1 MKFSCVIFFFVITF
15 AAHFQRIQAFVSDE
29 LLHFK
34 RALDD
39 ASNALQDV
47 KESPAINGNVEL
59 QRQRRESIDDLLSNS
74 QLDLNLD
81 LEREA
86 LDLDNDFLHPLQ
98 GRATKNDNKSN
109 NEKGATNVN
118 VNDQLNELVRANS
131 RFQNLHRQ
139 LLKSFHGSNS
149 NLNLDMALQKAKA
162 KDVVKSVSGTGT
174 NDKNTNKDKD
184 ANRYSNAYKYK
195 ANQNSNTGAG
205 NSNKDSYNSDF
216 NWKSDLGV
224 KNNIDFDLVSGKD
237 GSIETPYAQTF
248 SKFDS
253 PQSLNADANHKDA
266 GLASSVL
273 TKAYISCK
281 PLSKNAGPT
290 KTDNTYMEFTSNF
303 HEPESNKESNA
314 KSNLNSFLLLE
325 ANNYRNALRAKN
337 IPNMD
342 ELQEVS
348 EKKVDP
354 EMHRM
359 MQKVDFPQFR
369 IDFDSSMEDFARKS
383 KSESADDDEPITYE
397 KTIENIHFPNIVNDQ
412 FDLARN
418 DLSHEANYKLSK
430 VEQEQSEPRK
440 EHAHSGENNVN
451 SQEMDDKL
459 KAPSKRSSD
468 FNPMDEIKLKTSS
481 RLMAKGFGP
490 SLPSYAL
497 SETQHE
503 LQLDDAVKNLE
514 RNFNAD
520 SENNQRDSYRKG
532 SLVSKDILDWQ
543 DRLARMDEVEEHS
556 YEKLI
561 YDGTPE
567 ASSRDESDSIKKN
580 DEIVI
585 EPTYTLLRK
594 RKILQQPVEDDSH
607 ILDLLRARRVT
618 KNPSGDDQVQSL
630 DADSPDDMLLMQL
643 PDRTG
648 VDDNKNLAAE
658 IPAPEV
664 PAPEIPAQEDA
675 ADFEQADDE
684 NPIGADVDALAEK
697 FKRCGEQE
705 DTNKSSDQIGAPCDR
720 YDDVPNKMPIF
731 KFKRDANKGEDSNA
745 PRRRVKRI
753 GVLNEAGEITGIR
766 EVDLGA
772 LIDFMTVKE
781 LQPKRE
787 VVEKSKEGVE
797 EDAKARRSSR
807 VDGINERKPLR
818 PKVLRRHRRELS
830 LTKDEVFNDD
840 TLYVLNGS
848 ERMRRSVN
856 KKEICRMRREAE
868 KTETEKTEA
877 EKTEANV
884 TKPEKV
890 ETSENRETRKSEP
903 NTEQKAD
910 VKKSTTSDLK
920 DANNTD
926 HLMGKRAANIVDD
939 IDDNSSNNRKL
950 LDAALFL
957 SDRGN
962 SVPAHTFRDCPLAQR
977 RAAVTQ
983 YGDNDSGNR
992 RFMQAVGRFAGRSP
1006 AEISETLDDAAVIAA
1021 DRRAMNAARAAYARN
1036 SARDGSDNEEEREED
1051 YRDLMARLRRLS
1063 LQNRGHEAD
1072 RENDFIKSVDE
1083 FGNQKFDNLKEVDQY
1098 AREFD
1103 GMPVDN
1109 LWYGSDPWEE
1119 DNNSDNDQQND
1130 VPSEGS
1136 ANKNRPIPQHTALTI
1151 KLEDGAIKSIERSDE
1166 QNKENEASVAN
1177 EKTESEVEE
1186 DDGNNESAP
1195 FGWFGKSKNKADDA
1209 KCRDDG
1215 TVVKVNDQ
1223 LLNCTAFNTLEEFLK
1238 SVQQQ
1243 KNRTDS
1249 GKGVGGNASGGG
1261 SGNNTISKGGRVE
1274 GSHGGGKQG
1283 SDGQEIGRQGT
1294 SGKGSGG
1301 HEGAGRGGDR
1311 QGTGGQEGGGHG
1323 GGGHSG
1329 GGHSGGGHSGGG
1341 HSGSGYGGG
1350 AKCGND
1356 EQRTSGHEAD
1366 GHGDYGRYG
1375 NAKNGMGND
1384 KKSGSGSGG
1393 DSGNRDKE
1401 AGSGR
1406 VDYGAGGTGNGLGPA
1421 GSSCGT
1427 TGTDVTPRPL
1437 GSSGQKAMK
1446 LNITIN
1452 ASVMGDQKAKNF
1464 FGNGTIKVQ
1473 SEDRERRGISF
1484 PQITQLKRY
1493 AMKRKCAKPKTSSS
1507 CDENSIGGK
1516 GAMEIVKS
1524 IFDMVKCSPQMKP
1537 LWASLKRNQQCM
1549 KKVPPAE
1556 SGFEKMQKDDAN
1568 RIEDMVQQAMEA
1580 ISDIIDDQVEQR
1592 SCLTLPPEM
1601 KVFYEQILDTFE
1613 SNAAEGVR
1621 EKRDNMDSP
1630 NSSIDEFSKE
1640 VRLID
1645 PNQIEE
1651 RSRIVKKLL
1660 RQYDD
1665 LPAEE
1670 QQQMVGVRDN
1680 LLQNLGF
1687 LESIKEDQ
1695 TAKKREQAP
1704 QSPLEQRLERKPE
1717 QQPEEPQAPEQ
1728 HKVGETETDIQDRWR
1743 RELLKQMEVEK
1754 GDDEEALKAFNLPY
1768 TPEYLRLLKA
1778 AELMEERE
1786 IRESESR
1793 SGENEESGEVALI
1806 RQ

>member
-1 MKFSCVIFFFVITF
+1 MKFSCVIFFFVITI

-47 KESPAINGNVEL
+47 KESPAISGNVEL

-98 GRATKNDNKSN
+98 GRATKNDNKNN

-162 KDVVKSVSGTGT
+162 KDVVKSLSGTGT
-174 NDKNTNKDKD
+174 NVDAEYTTKRYTDKNTNKDKD
-184 ANRYSNAYKYK
+184 ANRDSNAYKYK
-195 ANQNSNTGAG
+195 PNKNSNTGAG
-205 NSNKDSYNSDF
+205 NSNKDTYNSDF
-216 NWKSDLGV
+216 SWKSDLGV
-224 KNNIDFDLVSGKD
+224 KNNIDLDLDFTKD

-253 PQSLNADANHKDA
+253 PQSLNTNSNHKGA
-266 GLASSVL
+266 GLESSVL

-281 PLSKNAGPT
+281 PLSKNAGST

-342 ELQEVS
+342 ELKEVS

-359 MQKVDFPQFR
+359 MQKVEFPQFR
-369 IDFDSSMEDFARKS
+369 IDFDSSMEDFAHRS
-383 KSESADDDEPITYE
+383 KSESADDDEPISYE

-451 SQEMDDKL
+451 TQEMDDKL

-514 RNFNAD
+514 RSFNAE
-520 SENNQRDSYRKG
+520 SENNLKDSYRKG

-567 ASSRDESDSIKKN
+567 ASSKDESDSNRKT

-607 ILDLLRARRVT
+607 ILDLMRARRVT
-618 KNPSGDDQVQSL
+618 TNPSGDEQVLVQSS
-630 DADSPDDMLLMQL
+630 DADLPDDMLLVQL
-643 PDRTG
+643 PDRTPI
-648 VDDNKNLAAE
+648 DDNKNLAAE

-675 ADFEQADDE
+675 ADFGEVDDE
-684 NPIGADVDALAEK
+684 SPIEADVDALAEK

-705 DTNKSSDQIGAPCDR
+705 DTNKSSDQTGAPSDR
-720 YDDVPNKMPIF
+720 CDDVPNKMPIF

-753 GVLNEAGEITGIR
+753 GVLNEAGEIAGIR

-772 LIDFMTVKE
+772 LIDFVTVKE

-787 VVEKSKEGVE
+787 VVEKSKEGAE
-797 EDAKARRSSR
+797 EEPKARRSSR
-807 VDGINERKPLR
+807 VDGVNERKPLR

-856 KKEICRMRREAE
+856 KKEISRMRREAE
-868 KTETEKTEA
+868 KTETEKTAA
-877 EKTEANV
+877 EKTEAKV

-890 ETSENRETRKSEP
+890 ETSENRETRMSVP

-962 SVPAHTFRDCPLAQR
+962 SMPVHTFRDRPLAQR

-983 YGDNDSGNR
+983 YGDNNSENR
-992 RFMQAVGRFAGRSP
+992 RIMQASGRFAGRSP
-1006 AEISETLDDAAVIAA
+1006 PEISETLDDAAVIAA

-1036 SARDGSDNEEEREED
+1036 SARDGDDNEEAREED

-1119 DNNSDNDQQND
+1119 DNNSDNNQQND

-1136 ANKNRPIPQHTALTI
+1136 ANKNRPISQHTALTI

-1177 EKTESEVEE
+1177 EKTESEAEE

-1243 KNRTDS
+1243 KNRNDS
-1249 GKGVGGNASGGG
+1249 GKDVGGNASGGG
-1261 SGNNTISKGGRVE
+1261 SGNTISKGGRVE

-1301 HEGAGRGGDR
+1301 HEGVGRGGDR
-1311 QGTGGQEGGGHG
+1311 QGTGGQE

-1341 HSGSGYGGG
+1341 HSGNGGG
-1350 AKCGND
+1350 AKCGD
-1356 EQRTSGHEAD
+1356 DGQRTSGHEAD
-1366 GHGDYGRYG
+1366 GHADYGRYG

-1384 KKSGSGSGG
+1384 KKSGSGSG

-1427 TGTDVTPRPL
+1427 TGTDATPRPL

-1493 AMKRKCAKPKTSSS
+1493 AMKRKCAKPKT
-1507 CDENSIGGK
+1507 
-1516 GAMEIVKS
+1516 
-1524 IFDMVKCSPQMKP
+1524 
-1537 LWASLKRNQQCM
+1537 R
-1549 KKVPPAE
+1549 
-1556 SGFEKMQKDDAN
+1556 
-1568 RIEDMVQQAMEA
+1568 
-1580 ISDIIDDQVEQR
+1580 
-1592 SCLTLPPEM
+1592 
-1601 KVFYEQILDTFE
+1601 
-1613 SNAAEGVR
+1613 
-1621 EKRDNMDSP
+1621 
-1630 NSSIDEFSKE
+1630 
-1640 VRLID
+1640 
-1645 PNQIEE
+1645 
-1651 RSRIVKKLL
+1651 
-1660 RQYDD
+1660 
-1665 LPAEE
+1665 
-1670 QQQMVGVRDN
+1670 
-1680 LLQNLGF
+1680 
-1687 LESIKEDQ
+1687 
-1695 TAKKREQAP
+1695 
-1704 QSPLEQRLERKPE
+1704 
-1717 QQPEEPQAPEQ
+1717 
-1728 HKVGETETDIQDRWR
+1728 
-1743 RELLKQMEVEK
+1743 
-1754 GDDEEALKAFNLPY
+1754 
-1768 TPEYLRLLKA
+1768 
-1778 AELMEERE
+1778 
-1786 IRESESR
+1786 
-1793 SGENEESGEVALI
+1793 
-1806 RQ
+1806 